1 MNKELHE
8 QKKKVWFIIAPRI
21 KGHTLFW
28 FNKQEI
34 YSLNIRGITSNLR
47 QIESNLSDDIQFYGI
62 INDTYKFVIYDYRSK
77 NAPQSY
83 RERLNKL
90 SALGCLIDLLQLK
103 NIKILDIYY
112 VGDDTKQILQW
123 RKFALEQGYD
133 GIQIIS
139 EEGISE

>member
-8 QKKKVWFIIAPRI
+8 QKKKVWFIIAPRT
-21 KGHTLFW
+21 KEHTLFW

-34 YSLNIRGITSNLR
+34 YSLNIRGITSSLR
-47 QIESNLSDDIQFYGI
+47 QIESNLSEDIQFYGI

-90 SALGCLIDLLQLK
+90 SRLGYLIDLLQLK

-112 VGDDTKQILQW
+112 IGDDTTQILKW
-123 RKFALEQGYD
+123 HKFALEQGYD
-133 GIQIIS
+133 GIQIIG